1 MKAVPERTG
10 GKAMPVRTGGIQSAG
25 WRRLGGEGGLP
36 PEGPASAGPRI
47 MPPPW
52 LMRPSV
58 KATHCGLW
66 AVSASPSPGSVLA
79 SGLRQSDSEGL
90 APTRTS
96 MPTQENRPP
105 TLEGLHFQPL
115 NSPHCGRYCLSSRSG
130 SSHSDPGPSTRL
142 RRELGPESR
151 LDLGSRGPGQVL
163 APRGCRSFPRRCLA
177 TASSLSLLPPSAGGG
192 HGEVGAMFQ
201 DPSHENGLRIP
212 LFLAPELHI
221 PVSSTPGAKA
231 PINIRSHQPSH
242 S

>member
-1 MKAVPERTG
+1 MPE
-10 GKAMPVRTGGIQSAG
+10 RTGGIQSAG

-58 KATHCGLW
+58 KANHCGLW

-105 TLEGLHFQPL
+105 HPGGSTLPASQQPSLWAVLSVFKEWEQPL
-115 NSPHCGRYCLSSRSG
+115 GPRSQHKVTQG
-130 SSHSDPGPSTRL
+130 TRARIAAGFGLPRPWAGARPPGL
-142 RRELGPESR
+142 
-151 LDLGSRGPGQVL
+151 QVL
-163 APRGCRSFPRRCLA
+163 SQEMLGHSQLSESAPTLSRR
-177 TASSLSLLPPSAGGG
+177 G

>member
-1 MKAVPERTG
+1 MAF
-10 GKAMPVRTGGIQSAG
+10 
-25 WRRLGGEGGLP
+25 P

-66 AVSASPSPGSVLA
+66 AVSPSPSPGSVLA

-105 TLEGLHFQPL
+105 HPGGSTLPASQQPSLWAVLSVFKEWEQPL
-115 NSPHCGRYCLSSRSG
+115 GPRSQHKVTQG
-130 SSHSDPGPSTRL
+130 TRARIAAGFGL
-142 RRELGPESR
+142 PRPWAGAR
-151 LDLGSRGPGQVL
+151 
-163 APRGCRSFPRRCLA
+163 PRGCRSVPRRCLA

-212 LFLAPELHI
+212 LFLAPEPYI
-221 PVSSTPGAKA
+221 PVSPTPGAKA

>member
-1 MKAVPERTG
+1 MPE
-10 GKAMPVRTGGIQSAG
+10 RTGGIQSAG

-105 TLEGLHFQPL
+105 AHHGGSTLPASQQPSLWAVLSVFKEWEQPL
-115 NSPHCGRYCLSSRSG
+115 GPRSQHKVTQGTRARIAAGFGLPRPWAGARPPGLQVLSQEML
-130 SSHSDPGPSTRL
+130 SHSQLSESAPTLS
-142 RRELGPESR
+142 RR
-151 LDLGSRGPGQVL
+151 
-163 APRGCRSFPRRCLA
+163 
-177 TASSLSLLPPSAGGG
+177 G

>member
-58 KATHCGLW
+58 KANHCGLW

-105 TLEGLHFQPL
+105 PPWRVYT
-115 NSPHCGRYCLSSRSG
+115 
-130 SSHSDPGPSTRL
+130 
-142 RRELGPESR
+142 
-151 LDLGSRGPGQVL
+151 
-163 APRGCRSFPRRCLA
+163 
-177 TASSLSLLPPSAGGG
+177 SSLSTALTVGGTVCLQG
-192 HGEVGAMFQ
+192 VGAAT
-201 DPSHENGLRIP
+201 RT
-212 LFLAPELHI
+212 
-221 PVSSTPGAKA
+221 PVPAQGYAG
-231 PINIRSHQPSH
+231 N
-242 S
+242 

>member
-1 MKAVPERTG
+1 
-10 GKAMPVRTGGIQSAG
+10 MPVRTGGIQSAG

-58 KATHCGLW
+58 KVTHCGLW

-105 TLEGLHFQPL
+105 PHPGGSTLPASQQPSLWAVLSVFKEWEQPL
-115 NSPHCGRYCLSSRSG
+115 GPRSQHKVTQG
-130 SSHSDPGPSTRL
+130 TRDRIAAGFGLPRPWAGARPPGL
-142 RRELGPESR
+142 
-151 LDLGSRGPGQVL
+151 QVL
-163 APRGCRSFPRRCLA
+163 SQEMLGHSQLSESAPTLSQTGARR
-177 TASSLSLLPPSAGGG
+177 GGG
-192 HGEVGAMFQ
+192 H
-201 DPSHENGLRIP
+201 
-212 LFLAPELHI
+212 
-221 PVSSTPGAKA
+221 VSG
-231 PINIRSHQPSH
+231 PIT
-242 S
+242 